1 MERLSL
7 RRSGVWLLSL
17 AIASLLIGSDAS
29 QAQFGPKPPRPIGG
43 NPGGVRMAWRCGNC
57 KRELADG
64 LLADS
69 CPFCGVRFRG
79 GLGGFGGNNA
89 PPAAM
94 ADAGASGAMCI
105 LFPVVILV
113 LAAVVIAIVLITT
126 MGGGSARKRRPAPD
140 EGRPRWRRVPP
151 SRDDE
156 PVWEPEAVADE
167 PVYEASLAEDPD
179 PLTVRRPGR
188 PR

>member
-17 AIASLLIGSDAS
+17 AVAAILIGSDTS
-29 QAQFGPKPPRPIGG
+29 MAQFGPKPPRPIGG

-79 GLGGFGGNNA
+79 GLGGFGGNAA
-89 PPAAM
+89 PLPV
-94 ADAGASGAMCI
+94 ADNSASGALCI
-105 LFPVVILV
+105 LFPVVVLV
-113 LAAVVIAIVLITT
+113 LAGVVITVVLVAT
-126 MGGGSARKRRPAPD
+126 MGGNAKRNQRVPSEPR
-140 EGRPRWRRVPP
+140 RPRWRRIP
-151 SRDDE
+151 DE
-156 PVWEPEAVADE
+156 PVWEPQAIDDEPIYEARLADE
-167 PVYEASLAEDPD
+167 ED
-179 PLTVRRPGR
+179 LRRKR
-188 PR
+188 RRY